1 MELPD
6 TMTTDSINSDDTLAL
21 FDALDIARVLQ
32 AGFGWL
38 ELGLPEEGLRELE
51 TLPAA
56 VRETLPAALRL
67 HACLLLTL
75 GRFQEAAPV
84 AWELFQREP
93 ADLEHALLA
102 AHTFERS
109 GNPLAAL
116 ACLLRAEEFLRGSAE
131 YHVQVARLQA
141 ALGELREAREQV
153 ALAIAADP
161 VWRMRLLLESGL
173 ESLW

>member
-1 MELPD
+1 MSTDEPNGDQEL
-6 TMTTDSINSDDTLAL
+6 S
-21 FDALDIARVLQ
+21 DALAIAHVLQ

-38 ELGLPEEGLRELE
+38 ELGLPEEGLRELA
-51 TLPAA
+51 TLPAE

-93 ADLEHALLA
+93 AEPEHALLA

-116 ACLLRAEEFLRGSAE
+116 ACLLHAEGALGGSAD
-131 YHVQVARLQA
+131 YHVRVARLQA
-141 ALGELREAREQV
+141 AFGELGAAREQV

-161 VWRMRLLLESGL
+161 VWRMRLLLEAGL